1 MILEQTT
8 YGNSFMWAFKQL
20 SLNTERDLR
29 KASLMGKK
37 ISRKESEINKLGTKL
52 STVNVILYWSL
63 LLDEMSSRLI
73 KKLKLLTG
81 FVS

>member
-37 ISRKESEINKLGTKL
+37 IS
-52 STVNVILYWSL
+52 
-63 LLDEMSSRLI
+63 
-73 KKLKLLTG
+73 
-81 FVS
+81 